1 MVRVLHRL
9 RLCMVC
15 AVVLVVMCPP
25 VFACTTFI
33 VTKGASADGSVYV
46 GHTNDGFGSGL
57 LGHNVVNETTQ
68 LLYVPP
74 ADHPPGAMRAV
85 HYDPTSGS
93 DEPTRA
99 KSTRVAEVAFIP
111 EVNHTYGYFTG
122 SYGIMNEHQLMFGEC
137 TEYTK
142 VQPDFDRSRRIFYS
156 SELSNIAA
164 ERTTTARDAVMLIGS
179 LIDQYGF
186 YGTGETLPIADPEE
200 AWVIEMAGGIQ
211 NGTGGLWVA
220 QKVPDGEV
228 FVAANTF
235 RIREV
240 DPDNPDML
248 YSKNLFAVAEAQ
260 GWWDP
265 SQGKLDWLE
274 TVSGGEYSHPYYSLA
289 RIWSLYNRIAPS
301 QNFSPFVNDT
311 YSRDY
316 PFSVRP
322 DEKISTRDA
331 FALFRDH
338 YEGTVYDL
346 TNGSAAGP
354 FGNPYRWRGEF
365 DAHDLLTPGEVKP
378 GAWPRAVS
386 EMYCGYSYIA
396 QGRSGM
402 PDPVG
407 GVLWFGFGPPA
418 ETVYVPFYAGVTSVP
433 YQFTNTNMSEF
444 NRDSAWRAFNYV
456 ANWATINYGLMS
468 RDIRALQQQIEQAEL
483 DRQADVEK
491 KALGLL
497 SNESDT
503 ATRDYLTEYSTTN
516 SVGTVSTWWNLSDS
530 LVVKYSNQMV
540 SDVANDTITIPGYPE
555 WWLEEN
561 RYQYGPRVYDYEG
574 LQSTPGL
581 VYTNTTNFTT
591 PGNELNYIQQTQQR
605 PVAGL
610 LSGIM
615 NINSDVFTHWF
626 GRRG

>member
-1 MVRVLHRL
+1 MLHRL
-9 RLCMVC
+9 RIYMVC
-15 AVVLVVMCPP
+15 GVVLLVMCPP
-25 VFACTTFI
+25 VFACTTFV

-46 GHTNDGFGSGL
+46 GHTNDGFGEGV
-57 LGHNVVNETTQ
+57 LGHSVVDETTQ

-74 ADHPPGAMRAV
+74 SDNPPGAMRAV

-93 DEPTRA
+93 DEPTRR
-99 KSTRVAEVAFIP
+99 KSTRGAEVAFIP

-137 TEYTK
+137 TDYTK

-164 ERTTTARDAVMLIGS
+164 ERCTTARDAVILIGS
-179 LIDQYGF
+179 LIDEYGF

-200 AWVIEMAGGIQ
+200 AWVIEMAGGVP
-211 NGTGGLWVA
+211 NGTRGLWVA
-220 QKVPDGEV
+220 QKIPDGEV

-248 YSKNLFAVAEAQ
+248 YSKNLFAVAEAN

-289 RIWSLYNRIAPS
+289 RIWSIYNRIAPS
-301 QNFSPFVNDT
+301 QNLSPFVNDT
-311 YSRDY
+311 YSREY
-316 PFSVRP
+316 PFSIKP
-322 DEKISTRDA
+322 DKKISTRDA

-346 TNGSAAGP
+346 TNGTAAGP

-378 GAWPRAVS
+378 GAWPRPIS
-386 EMYCGYSYIA
+386 EIYCGYSYIA

-407 GVLWFGFGPPA
+407 GVLWFGFGPPS
-418 ETVYVPFYAGVTSVP
+418 ETVYLPFYAGITSVP
-433 YQFTNTNMSEF
+433 EQFHNTNLSGF
-444 NRDSAWRAFNYV
+444 DRNSAWWAFSFV
-456 ANWATINYGLMS
+456 TNWATINYGLMS
-468 RDIRALQQQIEQAEL
+468 QDIRSLQQQIEAEEIGRQAE
-483 DRQADVEK
+483 VEMV
-491 KALGLL
+491 AVDLL
-497 SNESDT
+497 SNNSDA
-503 ATRDYLTEYSTTN
+503 ATRKYLTAYSTDN
-516 SVGTVSTWWNLSDS
+516 SLVIVDRWWNFADS

-540 SDVANDTITIPGYPE
+540 TDAANDTSETPGYPE
-555 WWLEEN
+555 WWLKEN

-574 LQSTPGL
+574 LQETPGL
-581 VYTNTTNFTT
+581 VYTNTTVFTT
-591 PGNELNYIQQTQQR
+591 PGNELHYIQQTQQR
-605 PVAGL
+605 PGPGV

-615 NINSDVFTHWF
+615 QIDRDVFTQWF
-626 GRRG
+626 TSRG